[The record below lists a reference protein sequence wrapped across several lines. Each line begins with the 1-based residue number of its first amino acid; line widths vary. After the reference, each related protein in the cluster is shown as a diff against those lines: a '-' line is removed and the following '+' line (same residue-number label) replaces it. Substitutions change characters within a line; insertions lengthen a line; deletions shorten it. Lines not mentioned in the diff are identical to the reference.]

1 MTDSTDTTDSSTPTS
16 RRRNPRKSGSA
27 RAAFQSR
34 DFRRIWF
41 GSFASNIG
49 TWIQNVVLP
58 VYIYAR
64 TGRASF
70 VAIVIFAQLG
80 PILFLSVPGGV
91 IADRV
96 NRKKFLISMQ
106 VLQLCC
112 SLLLAYFAS
121 INAAIWLIFAA
132 QLGVG
137 IGNALQ
143 IPGWSSM
150 LTNLVPAK
158 DIAGAISL
166 NSTVINGA
174 RVIGPIIVA
183 ILSQWNVSTAQ
194 FFTINAGTYLFV
206 IFALVNVTVPEFARD
221 TTAGWRRFTFA
232 FKVARERIVVSRL
245 VLTLASFSLL
255 SLPYVG
261 LFPAVAQLNF
271 GIDSQSS
278 TYNWLYAT
286 WGFGACLGGLGVST
300 VFVDID
306 NRRLIRIGFASF
318 AVSMM
323 AFALAPNIAL
333 AFFTVFFLGAAYF
346 FTTTSMQTVLA
357 SGLSPEIRARVMS
370 LWFMAFGGTV
380 PIGNMVFGPLI
391 DRYGAR
397 WLLIMGSLWA
407 VVLWWWCDIER
418 IERTRHDEETVL

>member
-1 MTDSTDTTDSSTPTS
+1 MIDTTDSSTPVS
-16 RRRNPRKSGSA
+16 RRNRQFKSGSA

-58 VYIYAR
+58 VYIYGR

-70 VAIVIFAQLG
+70 VAVVIFAQLG
-80 PILFLSVPGGV
+80 PILLLSIPGGV

-96 NRKKFLISMQ
+96 DRKKFLISMQ
-106 VLQLCC
+106 ILQLLC
-112 SLLLAYFAS
+112 SLLLAFFAA
-121 INAAIWLIFAA
+121 NDAAIWLIFAA

-150 LTNLVPAK
+150 LTTLVPPK
-158 DIAGAISL
+158 DLPGAISL

-183 ILSQWNVSTAQ
+183 VLAQWNVTTAQ
-194 FFTINAGTYLFV
+194 FFSINAVTYLFV
-206 IFALVNVTVPEFARD
+206 IFALISVKIPEFTRD

-232 FKVARERIVVSRL
+232 FKIARERIVVSRL

-271 GIDSQSS
+271 GIESQSS

-286 WGFGACLGGLGVST
+286 WGLGACLGGLSVST
-300 VFVDID
+300 VFVEID

-318 AVSMM
+318 SVSMM
-323 AFALAPNIAL
+323 AFALAPNVSL
-333 AFFTVFFLGAAYF
+333 AFFSVFFLGAAYF
-346 FTTTSMQTVLA
+346 FTTTSMQTVLV
-357 SGLSPEIRARVMS
+357 SGLSPEIRARVMA

-380 PIGNMVFGPLI
+380 PIGNLVFGPLI
-391 DRYGAR
+391 DRYGSQ

-407 VVLWWWCDIER
+407 AVLWWWCDIER
-418 IERTRHDEETVL
+418 IERTRSEVGTVL

>member
-1 MTDSTDTTDSSTPTS
+1 MIDTTDSSTPVS
-16 RRRNPRKSGSA
+16 RQNRQFKSGSA

-58 VYIYAR
+58 VYIYGR

-70 VAIVIFAQLG
+70 VAVVIFAQLG
-80 PILFLSVPGGV
+80 PILLLSIPGGV

-96 NRKKFLISMQ
+96 DRKKFLISMQ
-106 VLQLCC
+106 ILQLLC
-112 SLLLAYFAS
+112 SLLLAFFAA
-121 INAAIWLIFAA
+121 NDVAIWLIFAA

-150 LTNLVPAK
+150 LTTLVAPK
-158 DIAGAISL
+158 DLPGAISL

-183 ILSQWNVSTAQ
+183 VLSQWNVSTAQ
-194 FFTINAGTYLFV
+194 FFSINAVTYLFV
-206 IFALVNVTVPEFARD
+206 IFALISVKIPEFTRD

-232 FKVARERIVVSRL
+232 FKIARERIVVSRL

-271 GIDSQSS
+271 GIESQSS

-286 WGFGACLGGLGVST
+286 WGLGACLGGLSVST
-300 VFVDID
+300 IFVEID

-318 AVSMM
+318 SVSMM
-323 AFALAPNIAL
+323 VFALSPNVSL
-333 AFFTVFFLGAAYF
+333 AFFSVFFLGAAYF
-346 FTTTSMQTVLA
+346 FTTTSMQTVLV
-357 SGLSPEIRARVMS
+357 SGLSPEIRARVMA
-370 LWFMAFGGTV
+370 LWFMAFGGTI
-380 PIGNMVFGPLI
+380 PIGNLVFGPLI
-391 DRYGAR
+391 DRYGSQ
-397 WLLIMGSLWA
+397 WLLIMGSLWSA
-407 VVLWWWCDIER
+407 VLWWWCDIER
-418 IERTRHDEETVL
+418 IERTRSEVETVL

>member
-1 MTDSTDTTDSSTPTS
+1 MTDTTDSSAPVS
-16 RRRNPRKSGSA
+16 RRNRQRRSGSA
-27 RAAFQSR
+27 SAAFQSR

-70 VAIVIFAQLG
+70 VAVVIFAQLG
-80 PILFLSVPGGV
+80 PILLLSIPGGV

-96 NRKKFLISMQ
+96 NRKKFLVSMQ
-106 VLQLCC
+106 VLQLLC
-112 SLLLAYFAS
+112 SLLLAFFAAN
-121 INAAIWLIFAA
+121 NAAIWLIFAA

-150 LTNLVPAK
+150 LTTLVPPK
-158 DIAGAISL
+158 DLAGAISL

-183 ILSQWNVSTAQ
+183 VLSQWNVTTAQ
-194 FFTINAGTYLFV
+194 FFTINAATYLFV
-206 IFALVNVTVPEFARD
+206 IFALISVKVPEFARD

-232 FKVARERIVVSRL
+232 FKIARERIVVSRL

-261 LFPAVAQLNF
+261 LFPAVAKLNF
-271 GIDSQSS
+271 GIESQSS

-286 WGFGACLGGLGVST
+286 WGLGACLGGLSVST
-300 VFVDID
+300 IFVEID
-306 NRRLIRIGFASF
+306 NRKLIRVGFASF

-323 AFALAPNIAL
+323 AFALAPNVDIA
-333 AFFTVFFLGAAYF
+333 FISVFFLGAAYF
-346 FTTTSMQTVLA
+346 FTTTSMQTVLV
-357 SGLSPEIRARVMS
+357 SSLSPEIRARVMA

-380 PIGNMVFGPLI
+380 PIGNLIFGPLI
-391 DRYGAR
+391 DRYGSR

-418 IERTRHDEETVL
+418 LERNESNPAVL

>member
-1 MTDSTDTTDSSTPTS
+1 MIDTTDSSTPVS
-16 RRRNPRKSGSA
+16 RRNRQFKSGSA

-58 VYIYAR
+58 VYIYGR

-70 VAIVIFAQLG
+70 VAVVIFAQLG
-80 PILFLSVPGGV
+80 PILLLSIPGGV

-96 NRKKFLISMQ
+96 DRKKFLISMQ
-106 VLQLCC
+106 ILQLLC
-112 SLLLAYFAS
+112 SLLLAFFAAN
-121 INAAIWLIFAA
+121 NAAIWLIFAA

-150 LTNLVPAK
+150 LTTLVEPK
-158 DIAGAISL
+158 DLPGAISL

-183 ILSQWNVSTAQ
+183 VLAQWNVTTAQ
-194 FFTINAGTYLFV
+194 FFSINAVTYLFV
-206 IFALVNVTVPEFARD
+206 IFALISVKIPEFTRD

-232 FKVARERIVVSRL
+232 FKIARERIVVSRL

-271 GIDSQSS
+271 GIESQSS

-286 WGFGACLGGLGVST
+286 WGLGACLGGLSVST
-300 VFVDID
+300 VFVDVD

-318 AVSMM
+318 SVSMM
-323 AFALAPNIAL
+323 AFALAPNVSL
-333 AFFTVFFLGAAYF
+333 AFFSVFFLGAAYF
-346 FTTTSMQTVLA
+346 FTTTSMQTVLV
-357 SGLSPEIRARVMS
+357 SGLSPEIRARVMA

-380 PIGNMVFGPLI
+380 PIGNLVFGPLI
-391 DRYGAR
+391 DRYGSQ

-407 VVLWWWCDIER
+407 AVLWWWCDIER
-418 IERTRHDEETVL
+418 IERTRSEVETVL

>member
-1 MTDSTDTTDSSTPTS
+1 MIDTTDSSTPVS
-16 RRRNPRKSGSA
+16 RRNRQFKSGSA

-58 VYIYAR
+58 VYIYGR

-70 VAIVIFAQLG
+70 VAVVIFAQLG
-80 PILFLSVPGGV
+80 PILLLSIPGGV

-96 NRKKFLISMQ
+96 DRKKFLISMQ
-106 VLQLCC
+106 ILQLLC
-112 SLLLAYFAS
+112 SLLLAFFAA
-121 INAAIWLIFAA
+121 NDAAIWLIFAA

-150 LTNLVPAK
+150 LTTLVEPK
-158 DIAGAISL
+158 DLPGAISL

-183 ILSQWNVSTAQ
+183 VLAQWNVTTAQ
-194 FFTINAGTYLFV
+194 FFSINAVTYLFV
-206 IFALVNVTVPEFARD
+206 IFALISVKIPEFTRD

-232 FKVARERIVVSRL
+232 FKIARERIVVSRL

-271 GIDSQSS
+271 GIESQSS

-286 WGFGACLGGLGVST
+286 WGLGACLGGLSVST
-300 VFVDID
+300 VFVEID

-318 AVSMM
+318 SVSMM
-323 AFALAPNIAL
+323 VFALSPNL
-333 AFFTVFFLGAAYF
+333 DFAFVSVFFLGAAYF
-346 FTTTSMQTVLA
+346 FTTTSMQTVLV
-357 SGLSPEIRARVMS
+357 SGLSPEIRARVMA
-370 LWFMAFGGTV
+370 LWFMAFGGTI
-380 PIGNMVFGPLI
+380 PIGNLVFGPLI
-391 DRYGAR
+391 DRYGSQ
-397 WLLIMGSLWA
+397 WLLIMGSLWSA
-407 VVLWWWCDIER
+407 VLWWWCDIER
-418 IERTRHDEETVL
+418 IERTRSEVETVL

>member
-1 MTDSTDTTDSSTPTS
+1 MIDTTDSSTPVS
-16 RRRNPRKSGSA
+16 RRNRQFKSGSA

-58 VYIYAR
+58 VYIYGR

-70 VAIVIFAQLG
+70 VAVVIFAQLG
-80 PILFLSVPGGV
+80 PILLLSIPGGV

-96 NRKKFLISMQ
+96 DRKKFLISMQ
-106 VLQLCC
+106 ILQLLC
-112 SLLLAYFAS
+112 SLLLAFFAAN
-121 INAAIWLIFAA
+121 NAAIWLIFAA

-150 LTNLVPAK
+150 LTTLVPPK
-158 DIAGAISL
+158 DLPGAISL

-183 ILSQWNVSTAQ
+183 VLAQWNVTTAQ
-194 FFTINAGTYLFV
+194 FFSINAVTYLFV
-206 IFALVNVTVPEFARD
+206 IFALISVKIPEFTRD

-232 FKVARERIVVSRL
+232 FKIARERIVVSRL

-261 LFPAVAQLNF
+261 LFPALAQLNF
-271 GIDSQSS
+271 GIESQSS

-286 WGFGACLGGLGVST
+286 WGLGACLGGLSVST
-300 VFVDID
+300 IFVEID

-318 AVSMM
+318 SVSMM
-323 AFALAPNIAL
+323 AFALAPNVSL
-333 AFFTVFFLGAAYF
+333 AFFSVFFLGAAYF
-346 FTTTSMQTVLA
+346 FTTTSMQTVLV
-357 SGLSPEIRARVMS
+357 SGLSPEIRARVMA

-380 PIGNMVFGPLI
+380 PIGNLVFGPLI
-391 DRYGAR
+391 DRYGSQ

-407 VVLWWWCDIER
+407 AVLWWWCDIER
-418 IERTRHDEETVL
+418 IERTRSEVETVL

>member
-1 MTDSTDTTDSSTPTS
+1 MIDTTDSSTPVS
-16 RRRNPRKSGSA
+16 RRNRQFKSGSA

-58 VYIYAR
+58 VYIYGR

-70 VAIVIFAQLG
+70 VAVVIFAQLG
-80 PILFLSVPGGV
+80 PILLLSIPGGV

-96 NRKKFLISMQ
+96 DRKKFLISMQ
-106 VLQLCC
+106 ILQLLC
-112 SLLLAYFAS
+112 SLLLAFFAA
-121 INAAIWLIFAA
+121 NDAAIWLIFAA

-150 LTNLVPAK
+150 LTTLVEPK
-158 DIAGAISL
+158 DLPGAISL

-183 ILSQWNVSTAQ
+183 VLAQWNVTTAQ
-194 FFTINAGTYLFV
+194 FFSINAVTYLFV
-206 IFALVNVTVPEFARD
+206 IFALISVKIPEFTRD

-232 FKVARERIVVSRL
+232 FKIARERIVVSRL

-271 GIDSQSS
+271 GIESQSS

-286 WGFGACLGGLGVST
+286 WGLGACLGGLSVST
-300 VFVDID
+300 VFVEID

-318 AVSMM
+318 SVSMM
-323 AFALAPNIAL
+323 VFALSPNL
-333 AFFTVFFLGAAYF
+333 DFAFVSVFFLGAAYF
-346 FTTTSMQTVLA
+346 FTTTSMQTVLV
-357 SGLSPEIRARVMS
+357 SGLSPEIRARVMA
-370 LWFMAFGGTV
+370 LWFMAFGGTI
-380 PIGNMVFGPLI
+380 PIGNLVFGPLI
-391 DRYGAR
+391 DRYGSQ
-397 WLLIMGSLWA
+397 WLLIMGSLWSA
-407 VVLWWWCDIER
+407 VLWWWCDIER
-418 IERTRHDEETVL
+418 IERTRSEVGTVL

>member
-1 MTDSTDTTDSSTPTS
+1 MTDTTDSSTPVS
-16 RRRNPRKSGSA
+16 RRRNPHKTGSA
-27 RAAFQSR
+27 RAAFHVR

-58 VYIYAR
+58 VYVYAR

-70 VAIVIFAQLG
+70 VALLIFAQLG
-80 PILFLSVPGGV
+80 PILLLSIPGGV

-96 NRKKFLISMQ
+96 DRKKFLISMQ
-106 VLQLCC
+106 AIQLCC
-112 SLLLAYFAS
+112 SLMLALFAANNS
-121 INAAIWLIFAA
+121 PIWMLFRA

-137 IGNALQ
+137 VGNALN
-143 IPGWSSM
+143 IPAWSAM
-150 LTNLVPAK
+150 LTSLVPPS

-183 ILSQWNVSTAQ
+183 LLSQWNVTTSE
-194 FFTINAGTYLFV
+194 FFAINAATYLFV
-206 IFALVNVTVPEFARD
+206 IFALLSVKVPAIAFD
-221 TTAGWRRFTFA
+221 TTTGWRRFTFA
-232 FKVARERIVVSRL
+232 FKIARERVVISRL
-245 VLTLASFSLL
+245 ILALASFSLL

-261 LFPAVAQLNF
+261 LFPAIAQLNF
-271 GIDSQSS
+271 GIESQSE

-286 WGFGACLGGLGVST
+286 WGLGACLGGLSVST
-300 VFVDID
+300 LFVDVD
-306 NRRLIRIGFASF
+306 NRKLIRMGFASF
-318 AVSMM
+318 AASMM
-323 AFALAPNIAL
+323 AFALAPNVEL

-346 FTTTSMQTVLA
+346 FTTTSMQTVFA
-357 SGLSPEIRARVMS
+357 SGLTPEIRARVMA

-380 PIGNMVFGPLI
+380 PLGNLIFGPLI
-391 DRYGAR
+391 DRYGSQ
-397 WLLIMGSLWA
+397 WLLVLGSLWA

-418 IERTRHDEETVL
+418 LERNDANPLVL

>member
-1 MTDSTDTTDSSTPTS
+1 MTDTTDSSTPVS
-16 RRRNPRKSGSA
+16 RRNRQHRSGSA

-70 VAIVIFAQLG
+70 VAVVIFAQLG
-80 PILFLSVPGGV
+80 PILLLSIPGGV

-96 NRKKFLISMQ
+96 NRKKFLVSMQ
-106 VLQLCC
+106 VLQLLC
-112 SLLLAYFAS
+112 SLLLAFFAAN
-121 INAAIWLIFAA
+121 NAAIWLIFAA

-150 LTNLVPAK
+150 LTTLVPPK
-158 DIAGAISL
+158 DLPGAISL

-183 ILSQWNVSTAQ
+183 VLSQWNVTTAQ
-194 FFTINAGTYLFV
+194 FFTINAATYLFV
-206 IFALVNVTVPEFARD
+206 IFALISVNVPEFARD

-232 FKVARERIVVSRL
+232 FKIARERIVVSRL

-261 LFPAVAQLNF
+261 LFPAVAKLNF
-271 GIDSQSS
+271 GIESQSS

-286 WGFGACLGGLGVST
+286 WGLGACLGGLSVST
-300 VFVDID
+300 IFVEID
-306 NRRLIRIGFASF
+306 NRKLIRVGFASF

-323 AFALAPNIAL
+323 AFALAPNVDIA
-333 AFFTVFFLGAAYF
+333 FISVFFLGAAYF
-346 FTTTSMQTVLA
+346 FTTTSMQTVLV
-357 SGLSPEIRARVMS
+357 SSLSPEIRARVMA

-380 PIGNMVFGPLI
+380 PIGNLIFGPLI
-391 DRYGAR
+391 DRYGSR

-418 IERTRHDEETVL
+418 LERNESNPAVL

>member
-1 MTDSTDTTDSSTPTS
+1 MIDTTDSSTPVS
-16 RRRNPRKSGSA
+16 RRNRQFKSGSA

-58 VYIYAR
+58 VYIYGR

-70 VAIVIFAQLG
+70 VAVVIFAQLG
-80 PILFLSVPGGV
+80 PILLLSIPGGV

-96 NRKKFLISMQ
+96 DRKKFLISMQ
-106 VLQLCC
+106 ILQLLC
-112 SLLLAYFAS
+112 SLLLAFFAA
-121 INAAIWLIFAA
+121 NDAAIWLIFAA

-150 LTNLVPAK
+150 LTTLVEPK
-158 DIAGAISL
+158 DLPGAISL

-183 ILSQWNVSTAQ
+183 VLAQWNVTTAQ
-194 FFTINAGTYLFV
+194 FFSINAVTYLFV
-206 IFALVNVTVPEFARD
+206 IFALISVKIPEFTRD

-232 FKVARERIVVSRL
+232 FKIARERIVVSRL

-271 GIDSQSS
+271 GIESQSS

-286 WGFGACLGGLGVST
+286 WGLGACLGGLSVST
-300 VFVDID
+300 VFVDVD

-318 AVSMM
+318 SVSMM
-323 AFALAPNIAL
+323 AFALAPNVSL
-333 AFFTVFFLGAAYF
+333 AFFSVFFLGAAYF
-346 FTTTSMQTVLA
+346 FTTTSMQTVLV
-357 SGLSPEIRARVMS
+357 SGLSPEIRARVMA

-380 PIGNMVFGPLI
+380 PIGNLVFGPLI
-391 DRYGAR
+391 DRYGSQ

-407 VVLWWWCDIER
+407 AVLWWWCDIER
-418 IERTRHDEETVL
+418 IERTRSEVETVL

>member
-1 MTDSTDTTDSSTPTS
+1 MIDTTDSSTPVS
-16 RRRNPRKSGSA
+16 RRNRRFKSGSA

-58 VYIYAR
+58 VYIYGR

-70 VAIVIFAQLG
+70 VAVVIFAQLG
-80 PILFLSVPGGV
+80 PILLLSIPGGV

-96 NRKKFLISMQ
+96 DRKKFLISMQ
-106 VLQLCC
+106 ILQLLC
-112 SLLLAYFAS
+112 SLLLAFFAAN
-121 INAAIWLIFAA
+121 NAAIWLIFAA

-150 LTNLVPAK
+150 LTTLVEPK
-158 DIAGAISL
+158 DLPGAISL

-183 ILSQWNVSTAQ
+183 VLAQWNVTTAQ
-194 FFTINAGTYLFV
+194 FFSINAVTYLFV
-206 IFALVNVTVPEFARD
+206 IFALISVKIPEFTRD

-232 FKVARERIVVSRL
+232 FKIARERIVVSRL

-271 GIDSQSS
+271 GIESQSS

-286 WGFGACLGGLGVST
+286 WGLGACLGGLSVST
-300 VFVDID
+300 VFVDVD

-318 AVSMM
+318 SVSMM
-323 AFALAPNIAL
+323 AFALAPNVSL
-333 AFFTVFFLGAAYF
+333 AFFSVFFLGAAYF
-346 FTTTSMQTVLA
+346 FTTTSMQTVLV
-357 SGLSPEIRARVMS
+357 SGLSPEIRARVMA
-370 LWFMAFGGTV
+370 LWFMAFGGTI
-380 PIGNMVFGPLI
+380 PIGNLVFGPLI
-391 DRYGAR
+391 DRYGSQ

-407 VVLWWWCDIER
+407 AVLWWWCDIER
-418 IERTRHDEETVL
+418 LERTRSEVETVL

>member
-1 MTDSTDTTDSSTPTS
+1 MIDTTDSSTPVS
-16 RRRNPRKSGSA
+16 RRNRQFKSGSA

-58 VYIYAR
+58 VYIYGR

-70 VAIVIFAQLG
+70 VAVVIFAQLG
-80 PILFLSVPGGV
+80 PILLLSIPGGV

-96 NRKKFLISMQ
+96 DRKKFLISMQ
-106 VLQLCC
+106 ILQLLC
-112 SLLLAYFAS
+112 SLLLAFFAA
-121 INAAIWLIFAA
+121 NDAAIWLIFAA

-150 LTNLVPAK
+150 LTTLVPPK
-158 DIAGAISL
+158 DLPGAISL

-183 ILSQWNVSTAQ
+183 VLAQWNVTTAQ
-194 FFTINAGTYLFV
+194 FFSINAVTYLFV
-206 IFALVNVTVPEFARD
+206 IFALISVKIPEFTRD

-232 FKVARERIVVSRL
+232 FKIARERIVVSRL

-271 GIDSQSS
+271 GIESQSS

-286 WGFGACLGGLGVST
+286 WGLGACLGGLSVST
-300 VFVDID
+300 VFVDVD

-318 AVSMM
+318 SVSMM
-323 AFALAPNIAL
+323 AFALAPNVSL
-333 AFFTVFFLGAAYF
+333 AFFSVFFLGAAYF
-346 FTTTSMQTVLA
+346 FTTTSMQTVLV
-357 SGLSPEIRARVMS
+357 SGLSPEIRARVMA

-380 PIGNMVFGPLI
+380 PIGNLVFGPLI
-391 DRYGAR
+391 DRYGSQ
-397 WLLIMGSLWA
+397 WLLIMGSLWSA
-407 VVLWWWCDIER
+407 VLWWWCDIER
-418 IERTRHDEETVL
+418 IERTRSEVGTVL

>member
-1 MTDSTDTTDSSTPTS
+1 MTDTTDSSTPVS
-16 RRRNPRKSGSA
+16 RRLNPHKVGSA
-27 RAAFQSR
+27 RAAFHVR

-58 VYIYAR
+58 VYVYAR

-70 VAIVIFAQLG
+70 VALLIFAQLG
-80 PILFLSVPGGV
+80 PLLLLSIPGGV

-96 NRKKFLISMQ
+96 DRKKFLISMQ
-106 VLQLCC
+106 AVQLFC
-112 SLLLAYFAS
+112 SLLLALFAANNS
-121 INAAIWLIFAA
+121 PIWMLFLA

-137 IGNALQ
+137 VGNALN
-143 IPGWSSM
+143 IPAWSAM
-150 LTNLVPAK
+150 LTSLVPPS

-174 RVIGPIIVA
+174 RVVGPIIVA
-183 ILSQWNVSTAQ
+183 LLSQWNVTSSE
-194 FFTINAGTYLFV
+194 FFAINAATYLFV
-206 IFALVNVTVPEFARD
+206 IFALLSVKVPAIAFD

-232 FKVARERIVVSRL
+232 FKIARERVVISRL
-245 VLTLASFSLL
+245 IITLASFSLL

-261 LFPAVAQLNF
+261 LFPAIAQLNF
-271 GIDSQSS
+271 GIESQSA

-286 WGFGACLGGLGVST
+286 WGLGACIGGLSVST
-300 VFVDID
+300 LFVDID
-306 NRRLIRIGFASF
+306 NRKLIRMGFASF

-323 AFALAPNIAL
+323 GFALAPNVEL
-333 AFFTVFFLGAAYF
+333 AFLTVFFLGAAYF
-346 FTTTSMQTVLA
+346 FTTTAMQTVFA
-357 SGLSPEIRARVMS
+357 SGLTPEIRARVMA

-380 PIGNMVFGPLI
+380 PIGNLIFGPLV
-391 DRYGAR
+391 DRYGSQ
-397 WLLIMGSLWA
+397 WLLVLGSLWA

-418 IERTRHDEETVL
+418 LERNDSNPLVL

>member
-1 MTDSTDTTDSSTPTS
+1 MIDTTDSSTPVS
-16 RRRNPRKSGSA
+16 RRNRQFKSGSA

-58 VYIYAR
+58 VYIYGR

-70 VAIVIFAQLG
+70 VAVVIFAQLG
-80 PILFLSVPGGV
+80 PILLLSIPGGV

-96 NRKKFLISMQ
+96 DRKKFLISMQ
-106 VLQLCC
+106 ILQLLC
-112 SLLLAYFAS
+112 SLLLAFFAA
-121 INAAIWLIFAA
+121 NDAAIWLIFAA

-150 LTNLVPAK
+150 LTSLVPPK
-158 DIAGAISL
+158 DLPGAISL

-183 ILSQWNVSTAQ
+183 VLAQWNVTTAQ
-194 FFTINAGTYLFV
+194 FFSINAVTYLFV
-206 IFALVNVTVPEFARD
+206 IFALISVKIPEFTRD

-232 FKVARERIVVSRL
+232 FKIARERIVVSRL

-271 GIDSQSS
+271 GIESQSS

-286 WGFGACLGGLGVST
+286 WGLGACLGGLSVST
-300 VFVDID
+300 IFVEID

-318 AVSMM
+318 SVSMM
-323 AFALAPNIAL
+323 VFALSPNVSL
-333 AFFTVFFLGAAYF
+333 AFLSVFFLGAAYF
-346 FTTTSMQTVLA
+346 FTTTSMQTVLV
-357 SGLSPEIRARVMS
+357 SGLSPEIRARVMA
-370 LWFMAFGGTV
+370 LWFMAFGGTI
-380 PIGNMVFGPLI
+380 PIGNLVFGPLI
-391 DRYGAR
+391 DRYGSQ

-407 VVLWWWCDIER
+407 AVLWWWCDIER
-418 IERTRHDEETVL
+418 IERNRSEVETVL

>member
-1 MTDSTDTTDSSTPTS
+1 MIDTTDSSTPVS
-16 RRRNPRKSGSA
+16 RRNRQFKSGSA

-58 VYIYAR
+58 VYIYGR

-70 VAIVIFAQLG
+70 VAVVIFAQLG
-80 PILFLSVPGGV
+80 PILLLSIPGGV

-96 NRKKFLISMQ
+96 DRKKFLISMQ
-106 VLQLCC
+106 ILQLLC
-112 SLLLAYFAS
+112 SLLLAYFAAN
-121 INAAIWLIFAA
+121 NAAIWLIFAA

-150 LTNLVPAK
+150 LTTLVEPK
-158 DIAGAISL
+158 DLPGAISL

-183 ILSQWNVSTAQ
+183 VLAQWNVTTAQ
-194 FFTINAGTYLFV
+194 FFSINAVTYLFV
-206 IFALVNVTVPEFARD
+206 IFALISVKIPEFTRD

-232 FKVARERIVVSRL
+232 FKIARERIVVSRL

-271 GIDSQSS
+271 GIESQSS

-286 WGFGACLGGLGVST
+286 WGLGACLGGLSVST
-300 VFVDID
+300 VFVDVD

-318 AVSMM
+318 SVSMM
-323 AFALAPNIAL
+323 AFALAPNVSL
-333 AFFTVFFLGAAYF
+333 AFFSVFFLGAAYF
-346 FTTTSMQTVLA
+346 FTTTSMQTVLV
-357 SGLSPEIRARVMS
+357 SGLSPEIRARVMA

-380 PIGNMVFGPLI
+380 PIGNLVFGPLI
-391 DRYGAR
+391 DRYGSQ

-407 VVLWWWCDIER
+407 AVLWWWCDIER
-418 IERTRHDEETVL
+418 IERTRSEVETVL

>member
-1 MTDSTDTTDSSTPTS
+1 MIDTTDSSTPVS
-16 RRRNPRKSGSA
+16 RRNRQFKSGSA

-58 VYIYAR
+58 VYIYGR

-70 VAIVIFAQLG
+70 VAVVIFAQLG
-80 PILFLSVPGGV
+80 PILLLSIPGGV

-96 NRKKFLISMQ
+96 DRKKFLISMQ
-106 VLQLCC
+106 ILQLLC
-112 SLLLAYFAS
+112 SLLLAFFAAS
-121 INAAIWLIFAA
+121 DAAIWLIFAA

-150 LTNLVPAK
+150 LTTLVPPK
-158 DIAGAISL
+158 DLPGAISL

-183 ILSQWNVSTAQ
+183 VLAQWNVTTAQ
-194 FFTINAGTYLFV
+194 FFSINAVTYLFV
-206 IFALVNVTVPEFARD
+206 IFALISVKIPEFTRD

-232 FKVARERIVVSRL
+232 FKIARERIVVSRL

-271 GIDSQSS
+271 GIESQSS

-286 WGFGACLGGLGVST
+286 WGLGACLGGLSVST
-300 VFVDID
+300 VFVDVD

-318 AVSMM
+318 SVSMM
-323 AFALAPNIAL
+323 AFALAPNVSL
-333 AFFTVFFLGAAYF
+333 AFFSVFFLGAAYF
-346 FTTTSMQTVLA
+346 FTTTSMQTVLV
-357 SGLSPEIRARVMS
+357 SGLSPEIRARVMA

-380 PIGNMVFGPLI
+380 PIGNLVFGPLI
-391 DRYGAR
+391 DRYGSQ

-407 VVLWWWCDIER
+407 AVLWWWCDIER
-418 IERTRHDEETVL
+418 IERTRSEVGTVL

>member
-1 MTDSTDTTDSSTPTS
+1 MTDTTDSSTPVS
-16 RRRNPRKSGSA
+16 RRLNPHKVGSA
-27 RAAFQSR
+27 RAAFHVR

-58 VYIYAR
+58 VYVYAR

-70 VAIVIFAQLG
+70 VALLIFAQLG
-80 PILFLSVPGGV
+80 PILLLSIPGGV

-96 NRKKFLISMQ
+96 DRKKFLISMQ
-106 VLQLCC
+106 AVQLIC
-112 SLLLAYFAS
+112 SLLLALFAANNS
-121 INAAIWLIFAA
+121 PIWMLFLA

-137 IGNALQ
+137 VGNALN
-143 IPGWSSM
+143 IPAWSAM
-150 LTNLVPAK
+150 LTSLVPPS

-174 RVIGPIIVA
+174 RVVGPIIVA
-183 ILSQWNVSTAQ
+183 LLSQWNVTSSE
-194 FFTINAGTYLFV
+194 FFAINAVTYLFV
-206 IFALVNVTVPEFARD
+206 IFALLSVKVPAIAFD

-232 FKVARERIVVSRL
+232 FKIARERVVISRL
-245 VLTLASFSLL
+245 ILTLASFSLL

-261 LFPAVAQLNF
+261 LFPAIAQLNF
-271 GIDSQSS
+271 GIESQSA

-286 WGFGACLGGLGVST
+286 WGLGACIGGLSVST
-300 VFVDID
+300 LFVDID
-306 NRRLIRIGFASF
+306 NRKLIRMGFASF

-323 AFALAPNIAL
+323 GFALAPNVEL
-333 AFFTVFFLGAAYF
+333 AFLTVFFLGAAYF
-346 FTTTSMQTVLA
+346 FTTTAMQTVFA
-357 SGLSPEIRARVMS
+357 SGLTPAIRARVMS

-380 PIGNMVFGPLI
+380 PIGNLIFGPLV
-391 DRYGAR
+391 DRYGSQ
-397 WLLIMGSLWA
+397 WLLVLGSLWA

-418 IERTRHDEETVL
+418 LERNDSNPLVL

>member
-1 MTDSTDTTDSSTPTS
+1 MTDTTDSSTPIS
-16 RRRNPRKSGSA
+16 RRNRKFKSGSA

-58 VYIYAR
+58 VYIYGR

-70 VAIVIFAQLG
+70 VAVVIFAQLG
-80 PILFLSVPGGV
+80 PILLLSIPGGV
-91 IADRV
+91 LADRID
-96 NRKKFLISMQ
+96 RKKFLVSMQ
-106 VLQLCC
+106 TLQLSC
-112 SLLLAYFAS
+112 SLLLAFFAA
-121 INAAIWLIFAA
+121 NNVAIWLIFAA

-143 IPGWSSM
+143 IPAWSAM
-150 LTNLVPAK
+150 LTSLVPPK

-183 ILSQWNVSTAQ
+183 VLSQWSVTTAQ
-194 FFTINAGTYLFV
+194 FFAINAATYLFV
-206 IFALVNVTVPEFARD
+206 IFALVSVRIPDIARD

-232 FKVARERIVVSRL
+232 FKIARERIVVSRL

-261 LFPAVAQLNF
+261 LFPAVAKLNF

-286 WGFGACLGGLGVST
+286 WGLGACLGGLSVST
-300 VFVDID
+300 IFVEID

-318 AVSMM
+318 SFSMM
-323 AFALAPNIAL
+323 AFALAPNVDL
-333 AFFTVFFLGAAYF
+333 AFISVFFLGAAYF

-357 SGLSPEIRARVMS
+357 SGLAPEIRARVMA

-380 PIGNMVFGPLI
+380 PIGNLIFGPMI
-391 DRYGAR
+391 DRYGSQ

-407 VVLWWWCDIER
+407 AVLWWWCDIER
-418 IERTRHDEETVL
+418 IERTRDLKEFVL

>member
-1 MTDSTDTTDSSTPTS
+1 MTDTTDSSAPINQ
-16 RRRNPRKSGSA
+16 RNRKVKSGSA

-58 VYIYAR
+58 VYIYSR

-70 VAIVIFAQLG
+70 IAVVIFAQLG
-80 PILFLSVPGGV
+80 PILLLSIPGGV

-96 NRKKFLISMQ
+96 DRKKFLISMQ
-106 VLQLCC
+106 ILQLFC
-112 SLLLAYFAS
+112 SLLLAFFAAN
-121 INAAIWLIFAA
+121 NAAIWLIFTA

-150 LTNLVPAK
+150 LTTLVPPK

-183 ILSQWNVSTAQ
+183 ALSQWNVTTAQ
-194 FFTINAGTYLFV
+194 FFMINAATYLFV
-206 IFALVNVTVPEFARD
+206 VFALINVKVPEFARD
-221 TTAGWRRFTFA
+221 TTAGWQRFTFA
-232 FKVARERIVVSRL
+232 FKIARERIVVSRL

-271 GIDSQSS
+271 GIEAQSS

-286 WGFGACLGGLGVST
+286 WGLGACLGGLSIST
-300 VFVDID
+300 IFVEID
-306 NRRLIRIGFASF
+306 NRKLIRIGFASF

-323 AFALAPNIAL
+323 AFALAPSVNV
-333 AFFTVFFLGAAYF
+333 AFFSVFFLGAAYF
-346 FTTTSMQTVLA
+346 FTTTSMQTVLV
-357 SGLSPEIRARVMS
+357 SGLSPEIRARVMA

-380 PIGNMVFGPLI
+380 PIGNLIFGPLI
-391 DRYGAR
+391 DRYGSQ

-418 IERTRHDEETVL
+418 IERNRNQEEAVL

>member
-1 MTDSTDTTDSSTPTS
+1 MTDTTDSSTPVS
-16 RRRNPRKSGSA
+16 RRLNPHKVGSA
-27 RAAFQSR
+27 RAAFHVR

-58 VYIYAR
+58 VYVYAR

-70 VAIVIFAQLG
+70 VALLIFAQLG
-80 PILFLSVPGGV
+80 PILLLSIPGGV

-96 NRKKFLISMQ
+96 DRKKFLISMQ
-106 VLQLCC
+106 AVQLIC
-112 SLLLAYFAS
+112 SLLLALFAANNS
-121 INAAIWLIFAA
+121 PIWMLFLA

-137 IGNALQ
+137 VGNALN
-143 IPGWSSM
+143 IPAWSAM
-150 LTNLVPAK
+150 LTSLVPPS

-174 RVIGPIIVA
+174 RVVGPIIVA
-183 ILSQWNVSTAQ
+183 LLSQWNVTSSE
-194 FFTINAGTYLFV
+194 FFAINAVTYLFV
-206 IFALVNVTVPEFARD
+206 IFALLSVKVPAIAFD

-232 FKVARERIVVSRL
+232 FKIARERVVISRL
-245 VLTLASFSLL
+245 ILTLASFSLL

-261 LFPAVAQLNF
+261 LFPAIAQLNF
-271 GIDSQSS
+271 GIESQSA

-286 WGFGACLGGLGVST
+286 WGLGACIGGLSVST
-300 VFVDID
+300 LFVDID
-306 NRRLIRIGFASF
+306 NRKLIRMGFASF

-323 AFALAPNIAL
+323 GFALAPNVEL
-333 AFFTVFFLGAAYF
+333 AFLTVFFLGAAYF
-346 FTTTSMQTVLA
+346 FTTTAMQTVFA
-357 SGLSPEIRARVMS
+357 SGLTPEIRARVMA

-380 PIGNMVFGPLI
+380 PIGNLIFGPLV
-391 DRYGAR
+391 DRYGSQ
-397 WLLIMGSLWA
+397 WLLVLGSLWA

-418 IERTRHDEETVL
+418 LERNDSNPLVL

>member
-1 MTDSTDTTDSSTPTS
+1 MTDTTDSSTPVS
-16 RRRNPRKSGSA
+16 RRLNPHKVGSA
-27 RAAFQSR
+27 RAAFHVR

-58 VYIYAR
+58 VYVYAR

-70 VAIVIFAQLG
+70 VALLIFAQLG
-80 PILFLSVPGGV
+80 PILLLSIPGGV

-96 NRKKFLISMQ
+96 DRKKFLISMQ
-106 VLQLCC
+106 AVQLIC
-112 SLLLAYFAS
+112 SLLLALFAANNS
-121 INAAIWLIFAA
+121 PIWMLFLA

-137 IGNALQ
+137 VGNALN
-143 IPGWSSM
+143 IPAWSAM
-150 LTNLVPAK
+150 LTSLVPPS

-174 RVIGPIIVA
+174 RVVGPIIVA
-183 ILSQWNVSTAQ
+183 LLSQWNVTSSE
-194 FFTINAGTYLFV
+194 FFAINAVTYLFV
-206 IFALVNVTVPEFARD
+206 IFALLSVKVPAIAFD

-232 FKVARERIVVSRL
+232 FKIARERVVISRL
-245 VLTLASFSLL
+245 ILTLASFSLL

-261 LFPAVAQLNF
+261 LFPAIAQLNF
-271 GIDSQSS
+271 GIESQSA

-286 WGFGACLGGLGVST
+286 WGLGACIGGLSVST
-300 VFVDID
+300 LFVDVD
-306 NRRLIRIGFASF
+306 NRKLIRMGFASF

-323 AFALAPNIAL
+323 GFALAPNVEL
-333 AFFTVFFLGAAYF
+333 AFLTVFFLGAAYF
-346 FTTTSMQTVLA
+346 FTTTAMQTVFA
-357 SGLSPEIRARVMS
+357 SGLTPAIRARVMS

-380 PIGNMVFGPLI
+380 PIGNLIFGPLV
-391 DRYGAR
+391 DRYGSQ
-397 WLLIMGSLWA
+397 WLLVLGSLWA

-418 IERTRHDEETVL
+418 LERNDSNPLVL

>member
-1 MTDSTDTTDSSTPTS
+1 MTDTTDSSTS
-16 RRRNPRKSGSA
+16 ARRRTSQHRSGSA

-58 VYIYAR
+58 VYIYSR

-70 VAIVIFAQLG
+70 VAVVIFAQMG
-80 PILFLSVPGGV
+80 PILLLSIPGGV

-96 NRKKFLISMQ
+96 NRKKFLVSMQ
-106 VLQLCC
+106 VLQLLC
-112 SLLLAYFAS
+112 SLLLAFFAAN
-121 INAAIWLIFAA
+121 NAAIWLIFTA

-150 LTNLVPAK
+150 LTTLVPPK
-158 DIAGAISL
+158 NLAGAISL

-174 RVIGPIIVA
+174 RVIGPIVVA
-183 ILSQWNVSTAQ
+183 VLSQWNVTTSQ
-194 FFTINAGTYLFV
+194 FFTINATTYLFV
-206 IFALVNVTVPEFARD
+206 IFALISVNVPEFTRD
-221 TTAGWRRFTFA
+221 TTAGWQRFTFA
-232 FKVARERIVVSRL
+232 FKIARERIVVSRL

-271 GIDSQSS
+271 GIESQSS

-286 WGFGACLGGLGVST
+286 WGLGACLGGLSVST
-300 VFVDID
+300 IFVEID
-306 NRRLIRIGFASF
+306 NRKLIRIGFASF
-318 AVSMM
+318 SVSMM
-323 AFALAPNIAL
+323 AFALAPSIDL
-333 AFFTVFFLGAAYF
+333 AFVSVFFLGAAYF
-346 FTTTSMQTVLA
+346 FTTTSMQTVLV
-357 SGLSPEIRARVMS
+357 SGLSPEIRARVMA

-380 PIGNMVFGPLI
+380 PLGNLIFGPLI
-391 DRYGAR
+391 DRYGSQ

-418 IERTRHDEETVL
+418 LERNESNPAVL

>member
-1 MTDSTDTTDSSTPTS
+1 MIDTTDSSTPVS
-16 RRRNPRKSGSA
+16 RRNRQFKSGSA

-58 VYIYAR
+58 VYIYGR

-70 VAIVIFAQLG
+70 VAVVIFAQLG
-80 PILFLSVPGGV
+80 PILLLSIPGGV

-96 NRKKFLISMQ
+96 DRKKFLISMQ
-106 VLQLCC
+106 ILQLLC
-112 SLLLAYFAS
+112 SLLLAFFAA
-121 INAAIWLIFAA
+121 NDAAIWLIFAA

-150 LTNLVPAK
+150 LTTLVPPK
-158 DIAGAISL
+158 DLPGAISL

-183 ILSQWNVSTAQ
+183 VLAQWNVTTAQ
-194 FFTINAGTYLFV
+194 FFSINAVTYLFV
-206 IFALVNVTVPEFARD
+206 IFALISVKIPEFTRD

-232 FKVARERIVVSRL
+232 FKIARERIVVSRL

-271 GIDSQSS
+271 GIESQSS

-286 WGFGACLGGLGVST
+286 WGLGACLGGLSVST
-300 VFVDID
+300 VFVDVD

-318 AVSMM
+318 SVSMM
-323 AFALAPNIAL
+323 AFALAPNVSL
-333 AFFTVFFLGAAYF
+333 AFFSVFFLGAAYF
-346 FTTTSMQTVLA
+346 FTTTSMQTVLV
-357 SGLSPEIRARVMS
+357 SGLSPEIRARVMA

-380 PIGNMVFGPLI
+380 PIGNLVVGPLI
-391 DRYGAR
+391 DRYGSQ

-407 VVLWWWCDIER
+407 AVLWWWCDIER
-418 IERTRHDEETVL
+418 IERTRSEVETVL